1 MPSNQCTNSLM
12 ELSFAIGNMIGAE
25 QCDVD
30 DWKQLRN
37 SLASWECSDRG
48 KTGDALEALQGT
60 VNNAIKACDSTG
72 GCRMADCA
80 DLFENHEVLIQALNI
95 YDPTQIG
102 RGYRGAI
109 PPKIKGA
116 EGLGRNLGLAEQ
128 RKAETDRVKARLAA
142 EVTAKA
148 AESTRRQESTA
159 AATGTTGRY
168 GSNSPA
174 RGMAYGEDE
183 RRERWYPARV

>member
-30 DWKQLRN
+30 DWKQLQS

-48 KTGDALEALQGT
+48 KSGDALDAMKGT
-60 VNNAIKACDSTG
+60 ISGAVRACAGAG
-72 GCRMADCA
+72 GCREADCA
-80 DLFENHEVLIQALNI
+80 DLFEDHEVLIQALNI
-95 YDPTQIG
+95 YEPTQIG

-116 EGLGRNLGLAEQ
+116 EGLGRSGGLPEQ
-128 RKAETDRVKARLAA
+128 RTAEVRRINARAAA
-142 EVTAKA
+142 ELADKTAEA
-148 AESTRRQESTA
+148 TRRQETAAA
-159 AATGTTGRY
+159 AATGTTGRMGY
-168 GSNSPA
+168 GD
-174 RGMAYGEDE
+174 EE